1 MSHNKKLNTL
11 LKSLRNTQV
20 SPSRL
25 DTTKTVA
32 QLRGLGGPIR
42 YDDNGKLGFGLLLLF
57 AGGYGHLLGSERGY
71 PIGLDGTSDFVIL
84 IYNALIA
91 IAAGFILFW
100 FFRRRKA
107 RKFVQKVFEHAA
119 LDSYGFSDE
128 QAPTLKEL
136 DRHFHEFNRGNDSRK
151 IVYFMSAPGDGD
163 KIRQGYS
170 LFQFHWVVREERQVT
185 DTDHNGHSTTKTE
198 TTYHHY
204 DRYGVMLEGSYSG
217 IQITSDAPD
226 GRYKRKYRPASVEF
240 NRRYKIRCVE
250 EMQAAKLL
258 KPSVV
263 IALDNAGAQLKSPN
277 LEYGLNGHMCLTWAN
292 DPLNVR
298 TVMRSKDSADE
309 LANII
314 EAGAKLPVLEEALQ
328 LISDIQ
334 RHTQSNFSNL
344 GGNNASTSIQ
354 GVK

>member
-1 MSHNKKLNTL
+1 MSHNKKLSTL
-11 LKSLRNTQV
+11 LKSVRHT
-20 SPSRL
+20 SASSGRPES
-25 DTTKTVA
+25 TKIVA
-32 QLRGLGGPIR
+32 QLRALEGPIR
-42 YDDNGKLGFGLLLLF
+42 YEDTGKLGFGLLLLF
-57 AGGYGHLLGSERGY
+57 VGGYGHLLGSERGY
-71 PIGLDGTSDFVIL
+71 PIGPDGTPDSVIL
-84 IYNALIA
+84 IYNSLIA
-91 IAAGFILFW
+91 VAAGFILFW

-128 QAPTLKEL
+128 PAPTLKEL

-151 IVYFMSAPGDGD
+151 MVYFMSAPGDGD

-217 IQITSDAPD
+217 IQITSDSPS

-263 IALDNAGAQLKSPN
+263 IALENVGDQLKNPN
-277 LEYGLNGHMCLTWAN
+277 LEYGLNGQMCLTWSN

-298 TVMRSKDSADE
+298 TAMKSKDNPDE
-309 LANII
+309 LADII
-314 EAGAKLPVLEEALQ
+314 EAGAKLPVLDNALQ
-328 LISDIQ
+328 LVAEIQ
-334 RHTQSNFSNL
+334 RHTQSNFSTL
-344 GGNNASTSIQ
+344 EGNSPETSIQ